1 MQKKSTNGKNDTPTK
16 NSMSGKNNMLK
27 RNGAPKVGG
36 KEGDRAVVVRSE
48 QSRGV
53 DLEKLL
59 EQRRKSKRPDD
70 EVEIAVPS
78 PPVSLGPAGA
88 IVDALIN
95 TSPEKLLELT
105 DFDRNQVS
113 LVPQVVV
120 VDDMWDYTE
129 QVLAHRTYWHEVD
142 CRGGAEPLEH
152 TIDAHRRKHPEIP
165 DTSGRFVHVL
175 AQCRRS
181 LGGKM
186 KKALEDM
193 ALAELETKSMEEGA
207 GFGDHNF
214 ED

>member
-1 MQKKSTNGKNDTPTK
+1 MAVKKY
-16 NSMSGKNNMLK
+16 
-27 RNGAPKVGG
+27 
-36 KEGDRAVVVRSE
+36 AVVKKDAE
-48 QSRGV
+48 
-53 DLEKLL
+53 EKGTMKSSSAQQDDGLDKLKSAL
-59 EQRRKSKRPDD
+59 EQRRKSRQQDD
-70 EVEIAVPS
+70 REDVIKPS

-105 DFDRNQVS
+105 DFDRNQVT

-120 VDDMWDYTE
+120 IDDMWDYIE
-129 QVLAHRTYWHEVD
+129 QVLIYRMDKDHYYKAY
-142 CRGGAEPLEH
+142 
-152 TIDAHRRKHPEIP
+152 RRKYPETP
-165 DTSGRFVHVL
+165 DTSGKFVHVL

-193 ALAELETKSMEEGA
+193 ALAELETRSNDDMG
-207 GFGDHNF
+207 GVGGHDF

>member
-1 MQKKSTNGKNDTPTK
+1 MVAKKEATEKVTEKVKAVAKSDPAPDDGLDK
-16 NSMSGKNNMLK
+16 LK
-27 RNGAPKVGG
+27 SV
-36 KEGDRAVVVRSE
+36 
-48 QSRGV
+48 
-53 DLEKLL
+53 L
-59 EQRRKSKRPDD
+59 EQRRKNRQQDD
-70 EVEIAVPS
+70 AEDKPAAS

-120 VDDMWDYTE
+120 IDDMWDYIE
-129 QVLAHRTYWHEVD
+129 QVMVYRMDKDHYNKTFK
-142 CRGGAEPLEH
+142 
-152 TIDAHRRKHPEIP
+152 RKYPETP
-165 DTSGRFVHVL
+165 DTSGKFVHVL

-193 ALAELETKSMEEGA
+193 ALAELETKSMDEGA
-207 GFGDHNF
+207 GLGGHDF

>member
-1 MQKKSTNGKNDTPTK
+1 MVAKKGAKGAKEKITAKSVSVPDD
-16 NSMSGKNNMLK
+16 SLDRLK
-27 RNGAPKVGG
+27 SVM
-36 KEGDRAVVVRSE
+36 
-48 QSRGV
+48 
-53 DLEKLL
+53 
-59 EQRRKSKRPDD
+59 EQRRKSRQQDDAEDRPT
-70 EVEIAVPS
+70 PS

-120 VDDMWDYTE
+120 IDDMWDYIE
-129 QVLAHRTYWHEVD
+129 QVLSYRTDSSQY
-142 CRGGAEPLEH
+142 P
-152 TIDAHRRKHPEIP
+152 KHHQGDKSPKIP
-165 DTSGRFVHVL
+165 DTSGKFVHVL

-193 ALAELETKSMEEGA
+193 ALAELETKSMDDGT
-207 GFGDHNF
+207 GVSGHDF

>member
-1 MQKKSTNGKNDTPTK
+1 MAVKTTVKTKDIKDTKEKTTKADSSDSLDKLKS
-16 NSMSGKNNMLK
+16 
-27 RNGAPKVGG
+27 V
-36 KEGDRAVVVRSE
+36 
-48 QSRGV
+48 
-53 DLEKLL
+53 L
-59 EQRRKSKRPDD
+59 EQRRRSRQQDETDD
-70 EVEIAVPS
+70 NKPAEA

-120 VDDMWDYTE
+120 IDDMWDYIE
-129 QVLAHRTYWHEVD
+129 QLMAYRQDKEHYFKTSKRRFPEV
-142 CRGGAEPLEH
+142 PS
-152 TIDAHRRKHPEIP
+152 TSRK
-165 DTSGRFVHVL
+165 FVHVL
-175 AQCRRS
+175 AQTRRS

-193 ALAELETKSMEEGA
+193 ALAELETRSNDDMG
-207 GFGDHNF
+207 GVGGHDF

>member
-1 MQKKSTNGKNDTPTK
+1 MPMKKEKKDVRGKDKIAIKGTPAQGDELAK
-16 NSMSGKNNMLK
+16 LK
-27 RNGAPKVGG
+27 SA
-36 KEGDRAVVVRSE
+36 
-48 QSRGV
+48 
-53 DLEKLL
+53 L
-59 EQRRKSKRPDD
+59 EQRRKSKQQDD
-70 EVEIAVPS
+70 DVDVAPPP

-95 TSPEKLLELT
+95 TAPEKLLELT

-120 VDDMWDYTE
+120 IDDMWDYIE
-129 QVLAHRTYWHEVD
+129 QVLSCRTDSGHYNK
-142 CRGGAEPLEH
+142 
-152 TIDAHRRKHPEIP
+152 TFKRKFPEIP
-165 DTSGRFVHVL
+165 DTSGKFVHVL

-193 ALAELETKSMEEGA
+193 ALAELETKSMDEGMTS
-207 GFGDHNF
+207 GPDF

>member
-1 MQKKSTNGKNDTPTK
+1 MTMRKEAKKEVKEKVLAKGTLGQDDGLGK
-16 NSMSGKNNMLK
+16 LK
-27 RNGAPKVGG
+27 SV
-36 KEGDRAVVVRSE
+36 
-48 QSRGV
+48 
-53 DLEKLL
+53 L
-59 EQRRKSKRPDD
+59 EQRRWIRRQDD
-70 EVEIAVPS
+70 NEDKPALP

-105 DFDRNQVS
+105 DFDRNQVT

-120 VDDMWDYTE
+120 IDDMWDYVE
-129 QVLAHRTYWHEVD
+129 QVVAYRMDKEHYKKTYKRTFPD
-142 CRGGAEPLEH
+142 
-152 TIDAHRRKHPEIP
+152 IP

-193 ALAELETKSMEEGA
+193 ALAELETKSMDDGA
-207 GFGDHNF
+207 IGGHDF

>member
-1 MQKKSTNGKNDTPTK
+1 MATRKDVKEPKEAQKAKVAPPPDKSDNGLDK
-16 NSMSGKNNMLK
+16 LK
-27 RNGAPKVGG
+27 SALEMR
-36 KEGDRAVVVRSE
+36 RRSRQE
-48 QSRGV
+48 EDGV
-53 DLEKLL
+53 DK
-59 EQRRKSKRPDD
+59 P
-70 EVEIAVPS
+70 EVP

-120 VDDMWDYTE
+120 IDDMWDYIE
-129 QVLAHRTYWHEVD
+129 QVLAYRTNKDDYPVHHN
-142 CRGGAEPLEH
+142 GQKLP
-152 TIDAHRRKHPEIP
+152 KIP
-165 DTSGRFVHVL
+165 DTSGKFVHVL
-175 AQCRRS
+175 AQTRRS

-193 ALAELETKSMEEGA
+193 ALAELETKSMDDTG
-207 GFGDHNF
+207 GVGGHDF

>member
-1 MQKKSTNGKNDTPTK
+1 MSVKKAIQKKDVQGK
-16 NSMSGKNNMLK
+16 GKVAAKSN
-27 RNGAPKVGG
+27 P
-36 KEGDRAVVVRSE
+36 E
-48 QSRGV
+48 QDDG
-53 DLEKLL
+53 LEKLKSTL
-59 EQRRKSKRPDD
+59 EQLRKDKQQED
-70 EVEIAVPS
+70 EVDIPPPP

-95 TSPEKLLELT
+95 TAPEKLLELT

-120 VDDMWDYTE
+120 ADDMWDYIE
-129 QVLAHRTYWHEVD
+129 QVLSYRTDSGQYN
-142 CRGGAEPLEH
+142 R
-152 TIDAHRRKHPEIP
+152 TFKRKFPEIP
-165 DTSGRFVHVL
+165 DTSGKFVHVL

-193 ALAELETKSMEEGA
+193 ALAELETRSMDDNMG
-207 GFGDHNF
+207 GVGGHDF

>member
-1 MQKKSTNGKNDTPTK
+1 MPKKKDVKEKGKVEAKSNP
-16 NSMSGKNNMLK
+16 
-27 RNGAPKVGG
+27 
-36 KEGDRAVVVRSE
+36 E
-48 QSRGV
+48 Q
-53 DLEKLL
+53 DAKLEKLKSAL
-59 EQRRKSKRPDD
+59 EQRRKNRQQDD
-70 EVEIAVPS
+70 DVDVAPPP

-95 TSPEKLLELT
+95 TAPEKLLELT

-120 VDDMWDYTE
+120 IDDMWDYIE
-129 QVLAHRTYWHEVD
+129 QVLSYRTDSGHYNK
-142 CRGGAEPLEH
+142 
-152 TIDAHRRKHPEIP
+152 TFKRKYPEIP
-165 DTSGRFVHVL
+165 DTSGKFVHVL

-193 ALAELETKSMEEGA
+193 ALAELETKSMDDGM
-207 GFGDHNF
+207 GGVGGHDF

>member
-1 MQKKSTNGKNDTPTK
+1 MAIKSEAKKKAIIK
-16 NSMSGKNNMLK
+16 NSSDQDTGLDKLK
-27 RNGAPKVGG
+27 SA
-36 KEGDRAVVVRSE
+36 
-48 QSRGV
+48 
-53 DLEKLL
+53 L
-59 EQRRKSKRPDD
+59 EQRRRSKQSDD
-70 EVEIAVPS
+70 AEDVPTPS

-120 VDDMWDYTE
+120 IDDMWDYIE
-129 QVLAHRTYWHEVD
+129 QVLSYRTDSVHYGKTYKHKLPEV
-142 CRGGAEPLEH
+142 
-152 TIDAHRRKHPEIP
+152 P

-193 ALAELETKSMEEGA
+193 ALAELETKANDDIG
-207 GFGDHNF
+207 GVGGHDF

>member
-1 MQKKSTNGKNDTPTK
+1 MAIKKEAKSENKEKLAVKSDSAADDGLDK
-16 NSMSGKNNMLK
+16 LK
-27 RNGAPKVGG
+27 VA
-36 KEGDRAVVVRSE
+36 
-48 QSRGV
+48 
-53 DLEKLL
+53 LEK
-59 EQRRKSKRPDD
+59 RRMDKIREESLVDKPD
-70 EVEIAVPS
+70 PS

-120 VDDMWDYTE
+120 IDDMWDYME
-129 QVLAHRTYWHEVD
+129 QLLAYRMDKNQYLKVYRHRF
-142 CRGGAEPLEH
+142 
-152 TIDAHRRKHPEIP
+152 PETP
-165 DTSGRFVHVL
+165 DTSGKFVHVL

-193 ALAELETKSMEEGA
+193 ALAELETKSMDDGT
-207 GFGDHNF
+207 GVDGHDFTD
-214 ED
+214 

>member
-1 MQKKSTNGKNDTPTK
+1 MVTKTTPAADSGLDKLKS
-16 NSMSGKNNMLK
+16 
-27 RNGAPKVGG
+27 V
-36 KEGDRAVVVRSE
+36 
-48 QSRGV
+48 
-53 DLEKLL
+53 L
-59 EQRRKSKRPDD
+59 EQRRKNRQQDD
-70 EVEIAVPS
+70 NEDVIKPS

-105 DFDRNQVS
+105 DFDRNQVT

-120 VDDMWDYTE
+120 IDDMWDYIE
-129 QVLAHRTYWHEVD
+129 QVLIYRTDKTQYHKTYKRTY
-142 CRGGAEPLEH
+142 
-152 TIDAHRRKHPEIP
+152 PETP
-165 DTSGRFVHVL
+165 DTSGKFVHVL

-193 ALAELETKSMEEGA
+193 ALAELETRANDDMG
-207 GFGDHNF
+207 GVGGHDF